1 MVQRQSSSA
10 TCTKELNPNEL
21 NRLLINFKILL
32 LLVQTAF
39 TVHIWQSIG
48 ALVDSNNEDVPTLQ
62 KMQMV
67 HYAMG
72 FTTFTTRWIHL
83 LNSGWVE
90 KLGKH
95 CSALLWGTTRALA
108 SSGGSTSGTSLKVWV
123 DSTTLRPQTRIGMDR
138 NWVLETS
145 LWPCVYHFRH
155 EVDMMFS
162 KMIVERI
169 TASGRGPS
177 E

>member
-21 NRLLINFKILL
+21 NRLLLNFKILL

-108 SSGGSTSGTSLKVWV
+108 SSGGSTSGTVWRPKLGHFARKKPIPCCITFYLRHSEPWIMAQLKY
-123 DSTTLRPQTRIGMDR
+123 P
-138 NWVLETS
+138 
-145 LWPCVYHFRH
+145 
-155 EVDMMFS
+155 
-162 KMIVERI
+162 
-169 TASGRGPS
+169 
-177 E
+177 